1 MGGDIHKGL
10 EGVLVGES
18 GLGKV
23 DGENGALYYCGYIID
38 DIVEHASYEETVALL
53 LDKELPE
60 QTELDRVEETLRER
74 RSIPAEVDTVL
85 EGMAD
90 AQPMDALRTAV
101 SMLAGHDDDPDD
113 MDRARD
119 KLLGIIAKVPT
130 IIAAHERY
138 NQGEEPVEPDPEL
151 GHAAN
156 FLYMLRGKAPGERE
170 AEALDAA
177 LKLYAEH
184 GMNASTFAGVVTV
197 STLANVYGAVTS
209 AIAAL
214 QGPLHGGATET
225 VIEMIEDVG
234 GPDNAEDWVAGKLEA
249 HEKIPGFGHRVYQVT
264 DPRCQHF
271 KAHIDRLPHEEYDE
285 WIATIEAVREAV
297 EEALGGKGIWPN
309 TDLYSGTLYTMLDI
323 PPRFDTAMFAM
334 ARVAGWSAHILEQL
348 EDNRI
353 MRPRVRYVGELDREW
368 VPLTER

>member
-1 MGGDIHKGL
+1 MADDIKKGL

-18 GLGKV
+18 ELGKV
-23 DGENGALYYCGYIID
+23 DGENGVLTYCGYTID
-38 DIVEHASYEETVALL
+38 DIVEHATYEETAALL
-53 LDKELPE
+53 LDKELPDQDELE
-60 QTELDRVEETLRER
+60 QVAAALRDRRGLPDDVDATLE
-74 RSIPAEVDTVL
+74 AMT
-85 EGMAD
+85 D

-113 MDRARD
+113 MEAARD

-138 NQGEEPVEPDPEL
+138 NQGMEPVAPDPDL

-156 FLYMLRGKAPGERE
+156 FLYMLRGEAPDAAE
-170 AEALDAA
+170 ADALDAA

-225 VIEMIEDVG
+225 VIEMIEEVG
-234 GPDNAEDWVAGKLEA
+234 SPDNAGQWVEEKLEA

-285 WIATIEAVREAV
+285 WIATIEAVRDAV

-353 MRPRVRYVGELDREW
+353 MRPRVRYVGDVGKDW
-368 VPLTER
+368 VPLEER